1 MLYNKLGKTN
11 LEVSR
16 LGFGTMRLPTTGSN
30 DEIIE
35 SEASEMLTYGIEN
48 GINIIDTAYPYHSK
62 TLDGSGESE
71 TFVGE
76 FLKENNYREDILLS
90 TKSPSWAIEKKEDF
104 DFYLDEQLKKLQ
116 TDYIDIYLLH
126 SLTVPDW
133 EKVKG
138 LDVLDFLDDCLTT
151 GKVKHVGFSSHIE
164 VDYLIEI
171 IDEYPKWEVVMT
183 QMNYLDEYY
192 QSGVMGLD
200 YLKETKSKTHSSQY
214 EGFVRLY
221 IRPVI
226 GMIRMN
232 KLTEGDLQAVIDMAY
247 SQNHLSDKTLRDV
260 RGCLTNWL
268 KWCRMRKKTTMHP
281 EGITIPAGAKKPE
294 KKIVQPEDLK
304 KLFFSNMTVWRNK
317 PDEDWYI
324 HAYRFAVLTGLRPG
338 ELRGLEDRT
347 DITDLKVVIRRSVN
361 VHNEVTQGKNNNAR
375 RTFAL
380 EEYALGE
387 IKAQRA
393 MLRAVGIVSP
403 YLFPEPDGGQLNY
416 KNFYRAWKRYCGA
429 NNIPPT
435 SLYEL
440 RHTYVSI
447 NKEMPIGLKKMVVGH
462 SRDMDTEG
470 VYGHQL
476 AGDMEKAASYTH
488 AAFESIIKKQA

>member
-16 LGFGTMRLPTTGSN
+16 LGFGTMRLPTTASN

-62 TLDGSGESE
+62 TLEGSGKSE
-71 TFVGE
+71 TFVGK

-138 LDVLDFLDDCLTT
+138 LDVLDFLDDCLAT

-200 YLKETKSKTHSSQY
+200 YLKDANIGSMIMEPLRGGRLVQNIPSEVQKLWDSADVKRTPVEWALQYLWNRDDVDCVLSGMTSLSQVK
-214 EGFVRLY
+214 ENIEIANKIDEISENDQEL
-221 IRPVI
+221 IREVARTYRTFLGNNCTRCGYCMPCPHGVDI
-226 GMIRMN
+226 IN
-232 KLTEGDLQAVIDMAY
+232 CLTEYNIAHMLNDPKASAMQYFSLIDDDSRADSCVQCMECIPFCT
-247 SQNHLSDKTLRDV
+247 QMLDI
-260 RGCLTNWL
+260 
-268 KWCRMRKKTTMHP
+268 P
-281 EGITIPAGAKKPE
+281 E
-294 KKIVQPEDLK
+294 
-304 KLFFSNMTVWRNK
+304 
-317 PDEDWYI
+317 
-324 HAYRFAVLTGLRPG
+324 
-338 ELRGLEDRT
+338 ELV
-347 DITDLKVVIRRSVN
+347 KV
-361 VHNEVTQGKNNNAR
+361 H
-375 RTFAL
+375 
-380 EEYALGE
+380 EYFGSE
-387 IKAQRA
+387 
-393 MLRAVGIVSP
+393 
-403 YLFPEPDGGQLNY
+403 FDH
-416 KNFYRAWKRYCGA
+416 F
-429 NNIPPT
+429 
-435 SLYEL
+435 
-440 RHTYVSI
+440 
-447 NKEMPIGLKKMVVGH
+447 
-462 SRDMDTEG
+462 
-470 VYGHQL
+470 
-476 AGDMEKAASYTH
+476 
-488 AAFESIIKKQA
+488 

>member
-200 YLKETKSKTHSSQY
+200 YLKETNIGSMIMEPLRGGRLVQNIPKEVQTLWDSADVKRTPVEWALQY
-214 EGFVRLY
+214 LWNRDDVDCVLSGMTSPNQVKENIEIANKIDEISENDQEL
-221 IRPVI
+221 IREVARTYRTFLGNNCTRCGYCMPCPHGVDI
-226 GMIRMN
+226 IN
-232 KLTEGDLQAVIDMAY
+232 CLTEYNIAHML
-247 SQNHLSDKTLRDV
+247 N
-260 RGCLTNWL
+260 
-268 KWCRMRKKTTMHP
+268 
-281 EGITIPAGAKKPE
+281 
-294 KKIVQPEDLK
+294 DLK
-304 KLFFSNMTVWRNK
+304 ASAMQYFSLIDDDSRADSCVQCMECIPFCTQMLDI
-317 PDEDWYI
+317 PE
-324 HAYRFAVLTGLRPG
+324 
-338 ELRGLEDRT
+338 ELV
-347 DITDLKVVIRRSVN
+347 KV
-361 VHNEVTQGKNNNAR
+361 H
-375 RTFAL
+375 
-380 EEYALGE
+380 EYFGSE
-387 IKAQRA
+387 
-393 MLRAVGIVSP
+393 
-403 YLFPEPDGGQLNY
+403 FDH
-416 KNFYRAWKRYCGA
+416 F
-429 NNIPPT
+429 
-435 SLYEL
+435 
-440 RHTYVSI
+440 
-447 NKEMPIGLKKMVVGH
+447 
-462 SRDMDTEG
+462 
-470 VYGHQL
+470 
-476 AGDMEKAASYTH
+476 
-488 AAFESIIKKQA
+488 

>member
-16 LGFGTMRLPTTGSN
+16 LGFGTMRLPTKNSN

-62 TLDGSGESE
+62 TLDGSGTSE

-133 EKVKG
+133 ENVKG
-138 LDVLDFLDDCLTT
+138 LDVLDFLDDCLAT

-200 YLKETKSKTHSSQY
+200 YLKDTNIGSMIMEPLRGGRLVQNIPQEVQNLWDSAEVKRTPVEWAMQY
-214 EGFVRLY
+214 LWNRDDVDCVLSGMTSLDQVKENVEIANKIDEISANDQEL
-221 IRPVI
+221 IREVARTYRTFLGNNCTRCGYCMPCPHGVDI
-226 GMIRMN
+226 IN
-232 KLTEGDLQAVIDMAY
+232 CLTEYNIAHMLNDPKASAMQYFSLIDDDSRADSCVQCMECIPFCT
-247 SQNHLSDKTLRDV
+247 QMLDI
-260 RGCLTNWL
+260 
-268 KWCRMRKKTTMHP
+268 P
-281 EGITIPAGAKKPE
+281 E
-294 KKIVQPEDLK
+294 
-304 KLFFSNMTVWRNK
+304 
-317 PDEDWYI
+317 
-324 HAYRFAVLTGLRPG
+324 
-338 ELRGLEDRT
+338 ELV
-347 DITDLKVVIRRSVN
+347 KV
-361 VHNEVTQGKNNNAR
+361 H
-375 RTFAL
+375 
-380 EEYALGE
+380 EYFGSE
-387 IKAQRA
+387 
-393 MLRAVGIVSP
+393 
-403 YLFPEPDGGQLNY
+403 FDH
-416 KNFYRAWKRYCGA
+416 F
-429 NNIPPT
+429 
-435 SLYEL
+435 
-440 RHTYVSI
+440 
-447 NKEMPIGLKKMVVGH
+447 
-462 SRDMDTEG
+462 
-470 VYGHQL
+470 
-476 AGDMEKAASYTH
+476 
-488 AAFESIIKKQA
+488 

>member
-200 YLKETKSKTHSSQY
+200 YLKETNIGSMIMEPLRGGRLVQNIPKEVQTLWDSADVKRTPVEWALQYLWNRDDVDCVLSGMTSLNQVKENIEIANRIDEISENDQELIREVARTYKTFLGNNCTRCGYCMPCPH
-214 EGFVRLY
+214 GVD
-221 IRPVI
+221 II
-226 GMIRMN
+226 N
-232 KLTEGDLQAVIDMAY
+232 CLTEYNIAHMLNDPKASAMQYFSLIDDDSRADSCVQCMECIPFCT
-247 SQNHLSDKTLRDV
+247 QMLDI
-260 RGCLTNWL
+260 
-268 KWCRMRKKTTMHP
+268 P
-281 EGITIPAGAKKPE
+281 E
-294 KKIVQPEDLK
+294 
-304 KLFFSNMTVWRNK
+304 
-317 PDEDWYI
+317 
-324 HAYRFAVLTGLRPG
+324 
-338 ELRGLEDRT
+338 ELV
-347 DITDLKVVIRRSVN
+347 KV
-361 VHNEVTQGKNNNAR
+361 H
-375 RTFAL
+375 
-380 EEYALGE
+380 EYFGSE
-387 IKAQRA
+387 
-393 MLRAVGIVSP
+393 
-403 YLFPEPDGGQLNY
+403 FDH
-416 KNFYRAWKRYCGA
+416 F
-429 NNIPPT
+429 
-435 SLYEL
+435 
-440 RHTYVSI
+440 
-447 NKEMPIGLKKMVVGH
+447 
-462 SRDMDTEG
+462 
-470 VYGHQL
+470 
-476 AGDMEKAASYTH
+476 
-488 AAFESIIKKQA
+488 

>member
-62 TLDGSGESE
+62 TLDGSGKSE

-200 YLKETKSKTHSSQY
+200 YLKETNIGSMIMEPLRGGRLVQNIPKEVQTLWDSADVKRTPVEWALQY
-214 EGFVRLY
+214 LWNRDDVDCVLSGMTSLNQVKENIEIANKIDEISENDQEL
-221 IRPVI
+221 IREVARTYRTFLGNNCTRCGYCMPCPHGVDI
-226 GMIRMN
+226 IN
-232 KLTEGDLQAVIDMAY
+232 CLTEYNIAHMLNDPKASAMQYFSLIDDDSRADSCVQCMECIPFCT
-247 SQNHLSDKTLRDV
+247 QMLDI
-260 RGCLTNWL
+260 
-268 KWCRMRKKTTMHP
+268 P
-281 EGITIPAGAKKPE
+281 E
-294 KKIVQPEDLK
+294 
-304 KLFFSNMTVWRNK
+304 
-317 PDEDWYI
+317 
-324 HAYRFAVLTGLRPG
+324 
-338 ELRGLEDRT
+338 ELV
-347 DITDLKVVIRRSVN
+347 KV
-361 VHNEVTQGKNNNAR
+361 H
-375 RTFAL
+375 
-380 EEYALGE
+380 EYFGSE
-387 IKAQRA
+387 
-393 MLRAVGIVSP
+393 
-403 YLFPEPDGGQLNY
+403 FDH
-416 KNFYRAWKRYCGA
+416 F
-429 NNIPPT
+429 
-435 SLYEL
+435 
-440 RHTYVSI
+440 
-447 NKEMPIGLKKMVVGH
+447 
-462 SRDMDTEG
+462 
-470 VYGHQL
+470 
-476 AGDMEKAASYTH
+476 
-488 AAFESIIKKQA
+488 

>member
-200 YLKETKSKTHSSQY
+200 YLKETNIGSMIMEPLRGGRLVQNIPKEVQTLWDSADVKRTPVEWALQY
-214 EGFVRLY
+214 LWNRDDVDCVLSGMTSPNQVKENIEIANKIDEISENDQEL
-221 IRPVI
+221 IREVARTYRTFLGNNCTRCGYCMPCPHGVDI
-226 GMIRMN
+226 IN
-232 KLTEGDLQAVIDMAY
+232 CLTEYNIAHMLNDPKASAMQYFSLIDDDSRADSCVQCMECIPFCT
-247 SQNHLSDKTLRDV
+247 QMLDI
-260 RGCLTNWL
+260 
-268 KWCRMRKKTTMHP
+268 P
-281 EGITIPAGAKKPE
+281 E
-294 KKIVQPEDLK
+294 
-304 KLFFSNMTVWRNK
+304 
-317 PDEDWYI
+317 
-324 HAYRFAVLTGLRPG
+324 
-338 ELRGLEDRT
+338 ELV
-347 DITDLKVVIRRSVN
+347 KVHEYFGS
-361 VHNEVTQGKNNNAR
+361 EVAH
-375 RTFAL
+375 F
-380 EEYALGE
+380 
-387 IKAQRA
+387 
-393 MLRAVGIVSP
+393 
-403 YLFPEPDGGQLNY
+403 
-416 KNFYRAWKRYCGA
+416 
-429 NNIPPT
+429 
-435 SLYEL
+435 
-440 RHTYVSI
+440 
-447 NKEMPIGLKKMVVGH
+447 
-462 SRDMDTEG
+462 
-470 VYGHQL
+470 
-476 AGDMEKAASYTH
+476 
-488 AAFESIIKKQA
+488 